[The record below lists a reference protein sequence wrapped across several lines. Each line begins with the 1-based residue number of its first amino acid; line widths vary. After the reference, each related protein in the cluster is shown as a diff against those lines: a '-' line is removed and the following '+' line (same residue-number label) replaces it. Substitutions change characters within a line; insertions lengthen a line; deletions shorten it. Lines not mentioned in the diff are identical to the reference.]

1 MYYICTG
8 KGYILYEDTDG
19 NCLMTTAWLRR
30 PDDNQMTFPWT
41 TTTKGQTN
49 SKLFFQANV
58 SSKKQTSGFYFTTM
72 KPQVAFFVRF
82 LEEIEDTKKIFRN
95 YLTFNVFREKT
106 LQK

>member
-58 SSKKQTSGFYFTTM
+58 SSKKQTNKFNITTM
-72 KPQVAFFVRF
+72 RLIFVRF
-82 LEEIEDTKKIFRN
+82 LEEIELLN
-95 YLTFNVFREKT
+95 QQL
-106 LQK
+106 L

>member
-41 TTTKGQTN
+41 TTTKGQTI

-58 SSKKQTSGFYFTTM
+58 SSKKQTNKFNITTM
-72 KPQVAFFVRF
+72 RLIFVRF
-82 LEEIEDTKKIFRN
+82 LEEIEDIKKTFRN
-95 YLTFNVFREKT
+95 
-106 LQK
+106 

>member
-58 SSKKQTSGFYFTTM
+58 SSKKQTNKFNITTM
-72 KPQVAFFVRF
+72 RLIFVRF
-82 LEEIEDTKKIFRN
+82 LEEIEDIKKTFR
-95 YLTFNVFREKT
+95 K
-106 LQK
+106 